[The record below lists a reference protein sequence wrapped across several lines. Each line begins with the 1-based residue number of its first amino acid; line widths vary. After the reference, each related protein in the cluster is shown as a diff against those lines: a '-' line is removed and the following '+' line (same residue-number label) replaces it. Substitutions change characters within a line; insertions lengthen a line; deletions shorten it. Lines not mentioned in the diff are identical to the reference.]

1 MPIELNEEKAR
12 NRIAR
17 RIAKEFHDGD
27 VVNLGIGIP
36 TLVSDYIPEDVRVI
50 FQTENGAIGAG
61 PAPKEVDLRF
71 IGAGGRPLTILPGGS
86 FVASDFSFGLIRGG
100 HVDATVLGALEVS
113 QDGDLA
119 NWMVPGKT
127 IPGMGGAMDLVVG
140 ARRVIIAMTHTTKKG
155 EPKIVRKCTLP
166 LTAKGV
172 VKLIVTEFAVFSI
185 DKGQMKLLEIA
196 PEVTLDDIKA
206 MTDADFT
213 VAEPLIAMLGT
224 EEEEE

>member
-36 TLVSDYIPEDVRVI
+36 TLVSDYIPEDIRVI

-71 IGAGGRPLTILPGGS
+71 IGAGGRPLTVLPGGS

-119 NWMVPGKT
+119 NWMVPGKI

-140 ARRVIIAMTHTTKKG
+140 ARRVIIAMTQTTKKG

-185 DKGQMKLLEIA
+185 EKGQMKLLEIA
-196 PEVTLDDIKA
+196 PEVTLDDIKS
-206 MTDADFT
+206 MTNADFL
-213 VAEPLIAMLGT
+213 VAEPLITMQGT
-224 EEEEE
+224 EEEKA